1 MALRWNVSR
10 LCANPRPNPHHCLS
24 TTFFSV
30 VFATANSL
38 SLQGQDTPVLPAPLF
53 SRAYPIE
60 YIARALSDYLTAE
73 TGITIIFESAIVP
86 KWRDSR
92 ISFKNVFITRR
103 PDNFRNR
110 ALNSTGHPVAAG
122 YDLSNHPS
130 YHNTGEEEDDSQ
142 EDYSSE
148 DQNYSMFDLSVDS
161 IDVTLSFVRWWAGK
175 GLVEDAVIKGVRGVL
190 GT

>member
-1 MALRWNVSR
+1 M
-10 LCANPRPNPHHCLS
+10 PRHS

-30 VFATANSL
+30 VFAIANSL
-38 SLQGQDTPVLPAPLF
+38 RLQGAPRLDVIQDIIKPSLA
-53 SRAYPIE
+53 E

-103 PDNFRNR
+103 PDIYYRKLK
-110 ALNSTGHPVAAG
+110 ALGDSGHPVAAG

-130 YHNTGEEEDDSQ
+130 YHGTVGEEDEDPQLETD
-142 EDYSSE
+142 EDI
-148 DQNYSMFDLSVDS
+148 NYSMFDLNVDRMNEIHIYKRS
-161 IDVTLSFVRWWAGK
+161 
-175 GLVEDAVIKGVRGVL
+175 
-190 GT
+190 